1 MNSINKIIILFF
13 IVGCATQKA
22 IDPEK
27 VLDNQ
32 IPESWESNI
41 SIAPNISEI
50 WWNEFQDEN
59 LNQFLSA
66 FLENNINLEL
76 AMLNTRIAKQ
86 ASVISTANLAP
97 SIGIGLS
104 ATESEQNTA

>member
-1 MNSINKIIILFF
+1 M
-13 IVGCATQKA
+13 
-22 IDPEK
+22 
-27 VLDNQ
+27 LDNQ

-66 FLENNINLEL
+66 FLENNINLEH
-76 AMLNTRIAKQ
+76 AC
-86 ASVISTANLAP
+86 
-97 SIGIGLS
+97 
-104 ATESEQNTA
+104 